1 MTTSKQ
7 ATNHLKPDVANLRQD
22 ISNLKNDVS
31 ELAHHAVQAG
41 TANAA
46 KLRAQAGEHLEDLKD
61 AGYKNLARV
70 EKRIRDKPAQ
80 SLAIAFGAGVL
91 LSLLLG
97 RK

>member
-1 MTTSKQ
+1 MTTKQ
-7 ATNHLKPDVANLRQD
+7 ATNHNKVPDLRQD

-31 ELAHHAVQAG
+31 ELAQHAVAAG
-41 TANAA
+41 SANAQR
-46 KLRAQAGEHLEDLKD
+46 LREQAGERFEDLKD
-61 AGYKNLARV
+61 ASYKNMARV
-70 EKRIRDKPAQ
+70 EKRIREKPGQ